1 MKLTIPD
8 SETTAPSPTG
18 PVLVRP
24 YQIVLPIALSVSGR
38 LSQRF
43 PAILDPGHSHNLS
56 LSAAHVRDWIRMPL
70 RHVRWIRAN
79 NVRVPLVE
87 ADIDLDGTILH
98 CPEGVSVFPDGHP
111 AAPRLPLLGS
121 RRAGMARNKI
131 KIVIDGM
138 DVTVG

>member
-1 MKLTIPD
+1 M
-8 SETTAPSPTG
+8 
-18 PVLVRP
+18 
-24 YQIVLPIALSVSGR
+24 R
-38 LSQRF
+38 LSTTIVHDVVFLVQ
-43 PAILDPGHSHNLS
+43 HTLS
-56 LSAAHVRDWIRMPL
+56 RLSGCIIVPWRR
-70 RHVRWIRAN
+70 R

-87 ADIDLDGTILH
+87 ADIDLDGTIPH

-131 KIVIDGM
+131 KIVINGT

>member
-1 MKLTIPD
+1 
-8 SETTAPSPTG
+8 
-18 PVLVRP
+18 
-24 YQIVLPIALSVSGR
+24 
-38 LSQRF
+38 
-43 PAILDPGHSHNLS
+43 
-56 LSAAHVRDWIRMPL
+56 MPL

-111 AAPRLPLLGS
+111 AAPRLPLLGP
-121 RRAGMARNKI
+121 RAVARNKI